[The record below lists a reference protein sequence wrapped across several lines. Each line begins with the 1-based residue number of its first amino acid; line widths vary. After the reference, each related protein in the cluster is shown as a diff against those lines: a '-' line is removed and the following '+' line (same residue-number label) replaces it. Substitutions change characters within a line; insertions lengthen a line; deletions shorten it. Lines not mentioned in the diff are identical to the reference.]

1 MIIIMKTRQSIEK
14 QMFTISEEE
23 RANLLALAEDINQI
37 IQKKTV
43 DENTV
48 RKLSNVATV
57 LDTFKDKFLWRLL
70 RAAKQNHMLD

>member
-1 MIIIMKTRQSIEK
+1 MKTRQSIEK

-57 LDTFKDKFLWRLL
+57 LDTFKDKFMWRLL

>member
-1 MIIIMKTRQSIEK
+1 MKTRQSIEK